1 MLNCKQASLLASR
14 AMDERLPF
22 REIMALRLHLWL
34 CRNCTRFTKQ
44 LNFLRNTASHSKSY
58 LDFRLTDEARQRIAQ
73 VLENQQIVTQNLE
86 ELR

>member
-22 REIMALRLHLWL
+22 RERMALRLHLWL

-44 LNFLRNTASHSKSY
+44 LNFLRNAASHSKSY
-58 LDFRLTDEARQRIAQ
+58 LDFRLTNEARQHIAQ

>member
-14 AMDERLPF
+14 AMDERLSF
-22 REIMALRLHLWL
+22 RERMALRVHLWL

-44 LNFLRNTASHSKSY
+44 LNFLRNVASHSKSH
-58 LDFRLTDEARQRIAQ
+58 LHFRLTNEARRHIAQ
-73 VLENQQIVTQNLE
+73 VLENQQIKIKDLE